1 MKKLICVLGA
11 LVLLA
16 ACATPYKQ
24 AKKAT
29 GNGYFDT
36 KLQEGMY
43 EVTFNG
49 NENTTAAKAH
59 NFALLRAAEVCL
71 ENGYQSFEI
80 TRQTE
85 DFTEKEVDTG
95 IKIFG
100 GTLSNIENTEPK
112 ITLVIRCSKKLD
124 LLYKAEELKTNLR
137 AKYKLQ

>member
-1 MKKLICVLGA
+1 MC
-11 LVLLA
+11 
-16 ACATPYKQ
+16 YNNQ
-24 AKKAT
+24 
-29 GNGYFDT
+29 
-36 KLQEGMY
+36 
-43 EVTFNG
+43 
-49 NENTTAAKAH
+49 

-71 ENGYQSFEI
+71 KNGYQSFEI

>member
-1 MKKLICVLGA
+1 MKKLLCIICTLA
-11 LVLLA
+11 LLA

-29 GNGYFDT
+29 SNGYFDT

-43 EVTFNG
+43 EVIFNG
-49 NENTTAAKAH
+49 NENTSTAKAN

-71 ENGYQSFEI
+71 ENDYQSFEI
-80 TRQTE
+80 VRKTE

-100 GTLSNIENTEPK
+100 GTLSNIENSEPK
-112 ITLVIRCSKKLD
+112 ITLVIRCSKKTD

-137 AKYKLQ
+137 ERYKLK

>member
-1 MKKLICVLGA
+1 MKKIFFLVSVLA
-11 LVLLA
+11 LLA
-16 ACATPYKQ
+16 ACATPYQQ

-29 GNGYFDT
+29 ANGYFDT

-43 EVTFNG
+43 EVIFNG
-49 NENTTAAKAH
+49 NENTTTAQAN

-80 TRQTE
+80 VRKSE

-95 IKIFG
+95 VKILG

-112 ITLVIRCSKKLD
+112 ITLIVRCSKEKD
-124 LLYKAEELKTNLR
+124 LLYKAEELKNSLR
-137 AKYKLQ
+137 ARYKIK